1 MDDRVIDFNEI
12 KNKAN
17 EKDVDKLENYMYS
30 LYYDMA
36 EGRITM
42 ADFTKKMYA
51 YMEDNNISQDKFFNI
66 QKKLMERYGFDP
78 SNLEEQLKN
87 AGISISNITSNYE
100 EVRKTLSFQEK
111 YENKVETKAVSI
123 YKIKNEK
130 NDLEIIIDDVNV
142 IIESSK
148 KVDLNDSELNE
159 FLCSYKKVKDNNT
172 LKIKV
177 FENVNDEYDY

>member
-1 MDDRVIDFNEI
+1 MSV
-12 KNKAN
+12 
-17 EKDVDKLENYMYS
+17 
-30 LYYDMA
+30 
-36 EGRITM
+36 
-42 ADFTKKMYA
+42 
-51 YMEDNNISQDKFFNI
+51 
-66 QKKLMERYGFDP
+66 
-78 SNLEEQLKN
+78 
-87 AGISISNITSNYE
+87 
-100 EVRKTLSFQEK
+100 
-111 YENKVETKAVSI
+111 

>member
-1 MDDRVIDFNEI
+1 M
-12 KNKAN
+12 
-17 EKDVDKLENYMYS
+17 
-30 LYYDMA
+30 
-36 EGRITM
+36 
-42 ADFTKKMYA
+42 
-51 YMEDNNISQDKFFNI
+51 
-66 QKKLMERYGFDP
+66 
-78 SNLEEQLKN
+78 
-87 AGISISNITSNYE
+87 
-100 EVRKTLSFQEK
+100 RKTLSFQEK

-142 IIESSK
+142 IIASSK